1 MLEKGFAAT
10 TSTDAHGDKL
20 SKKQLIQMANEINE
34 DKYARGAGFAH
45 DLLAMPI
52 GKTIHGE
59 VIPIGANE

>member
-34 DKYARGAGFAH
+34 DKYARGAGLAH
-45 DLLAMPI
+45 DLARKLKI
-52 GKTIHGE
+52 TE
-59 VIPIGANE
+59 NEKYTL